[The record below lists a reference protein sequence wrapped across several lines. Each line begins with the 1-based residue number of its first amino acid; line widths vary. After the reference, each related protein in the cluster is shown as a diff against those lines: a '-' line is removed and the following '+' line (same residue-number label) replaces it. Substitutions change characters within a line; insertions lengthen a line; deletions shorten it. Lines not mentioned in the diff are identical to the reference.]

1 MLQAKLVLKNA
12 LAQIGMVANAMK
24 LVGTLFLIGTLEMV
38 HMMVS

>member
-1 MLQAKLVLKNA
+1 MLQAKLVSENA
-12 LAQIGMVANAMK
+12 LVQIGKVAMK

>member
-12 LAQIGMVANAMK
+12 LAQIGMVAMK